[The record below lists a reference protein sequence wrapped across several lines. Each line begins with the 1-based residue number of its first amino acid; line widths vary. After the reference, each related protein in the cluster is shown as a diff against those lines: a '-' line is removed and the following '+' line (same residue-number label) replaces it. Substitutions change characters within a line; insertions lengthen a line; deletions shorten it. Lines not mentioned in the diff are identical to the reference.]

1 MCRSEALLDNL
12 HSPASASD
20 MIRLLNSPPAPSLG
34 CPFRRHLRLSNVK
47 EECFHKQKLHYDL
60 TTVIVN
66 VKVIF
71 LSKEKAY
78 YVLTTVISC
87 RGAPHYFTLVQ
98 SWPICIL
105 RECLRYNI
113 FGQSHW
119 RKQSHRTN
127 YHMVPHHTFV
137 PQFSP
142 PVSEITLTCRTFLFS
157 RTSARPVLTAS
168 CIV

>member
-71 LSKEKAY
+71 LSNSS
-78 YVLTTVISC
+78 TVHSM
-87 RGAPHYFTLVQ
+87 A
-98 SWPICIL
+98 
-105 RECLRYNI
+105 
-113 FGQSHW
+113 
-119 RKQSHRTN
+119 
-127 YHMVPHHTFV
+127 
-137 PQFSP
+137 
-142 PVSEITLTCRTFLFS
+142 
-157 RTSARPVLTAS
+157 
-168 CIV
+168 

>member
-1 MCRSEALLDNL
+1 MPRTEAFFGREDLRLCSINL

-34 CPFRRHLRLSNVK
+34 WPFRRHLRLSNVK
-47 EECFHKQKLHYDL
+47 
-60 TTVIVN
+60 
-66 VKVIF
+66 VIF
-71 LSKEKAY
+71 FFKNKSFIMILPLWLAA
-78 YVLTTVISC
+78 VGHHTTSHSC
-87 RGAPHYFTLVQ
+87 RA
-98 SWPICIL
+98 
-105 RECLRYNI
+105 
-113 FGQSHW
+113 GQFAYCASAWSTVFLGDHIDGNDHTE
-119 RKQSHRTN
+119 RIITVKHR
-127 YHMVPHHTFV
+127 VPHHTFV